1 MPLQRNSDSE
11 ERTCGQD
18 EGCAAHGRHRQRRQ
32 ECRRREDGRRGRR
45 TEGTCCQKQTR
56 ARGGNLCAHNWS
68 TRHLQVLLA
77 ADGGEVYALSN
88 KCAHMGIRYVMGRR
102 RPGVV
107 RTLPAHSLAHSL
119 ARSLTRSFNL
129 TAWWARR
136 NCFRCVDLTRPA
148 DTPSTCA
155 RSRRLPSLP
164 LTRATRFVR
173 PPGRSFRRMHH
184 LSRARYQVC
193 PEKWRGPGAL
203 VSEPPGAAVCGQD
216 WEPALQPADLCGL
229 RRRVW
234 RRLGGPLGWNSSD
247 CLDY

>member
-1 MPLQRNSDSE
+1 MRSRRGLCGPRASPSATSRVPTEGGWSSRSTDRRYVLSE
-11 ERTCGQD
+11 AD
-18 EGCAAHGRHRQRRQ
+18 PCARWKPVRSQLVDPTPAGAP
-32 ECRRREDGRRGRR
+32 RGRR
-45 TEGTCCQKQTR
+45 RRGLRAVEQVCPYGDQVRDGTT
-56 ARGGNLCAHNWS
+56 S
-68 TRHLQVLLA
+68 TRCRSHLT
-77 ADGGEVYALSN
+77 
-88 KCAHMGIRYVMGRR
+88 
-102 RPGVV
+102 RP
-107 RTLPAHSLAHSL
+107 LAHSL